1 MPSTG
6 GTKARENTE
15 KYVRDTVL
23 FASVLFLI
31 AVGQRFKAARGRVA
45 IGVIAFG
52 LLTFTVV
59 LALELPGCSP

>member
-1 MPSTG
+1 M
-6 GTKARENTE
+6 
-15 KYVRDTVL
+15 RDTVL
-23 FASVLFLI
+23 FAFVLFLI